1 MRSAPMPV
9 RGVAAGCAALT
20 AGWSATHLLTTS
32 PLAPAALGL
41 VCAGVVLLAPRLG
54 WVVAMA
60 GLAGLAGLQGHT
72 GGAVL
77 LLGLT
82 GVSTVL
88 LLPVARLW
96 ALPAGAGVLAMVGVA
111 GAWPALATYAVK
123 RVWQRAILGGVGF
136 LWVAGAGALSPQML
150 FTTRPRLASPGVWTR
165 SVSVTLHQVLIP
177 LFDSGVL
184 AAAASWALA
193 AAVAPWLVSRQHPLR
208 SLVAVTVWSAVTV
221 AAVQSFGP
229 RHLSGA
235 VIGALVGA
243 VVLLGPALPGLFSTA
258 RDRAGL
264 LTRVP

>member
-1 MRSAPMPV
+1 MPV
-9 RGVAAGCAALT
+9 RAVAAGCAALT

-54 WVVAMA
+54 WAVAMA
-60 GLAGLAGLQGHT
+60 ALAGLAALQGHT

-77 LLGLT
+77 LLALT
-82 GVSTVL
+82 GASTVL
-88 LLPVARLW
+88 LLPVTRLW
-96 ALPAGAGVLAMVGVA
+96 ALPAGAGVLAVVGVT
-111 GAWPALATYAVK
+111 GAWPALAAYAV
-123 RVWQRAILGGVGF
+123 RRAWQRAILGGVGF
-136 LWVAGAGALSPQML
+136 LWVAAAGALSPVML
-150 FTTRPRLASPGVWTR
+150 FSTRPRLAAPAVWTR

-177 LFDSGVL
+177 LFESGVL

-193 AAVAPWLVSRQHPLR
+193 AAVAPWLVSRRHPLR

-221 AAVQSFGP
+221 ATVQNLGP

-243 VVLLGPALPGLFSTA
+243 VVLLGPALPGLFSAA